1 MGVQFNPD
9 LIQSKPMTASY
20 AEFLRSKAIV
30 YRPSGMAVEASAI
43 HPMLFPFQR
52 DMVAWAVRKG
62 RCAVFA
68 DTGLGKTLV
77 QLEWARL
84 IGERTL
90 IVAPLS
96 VARQTVREARKIGM
110 DVHYTRDGADV
121 TDGINITNYEMVDHF
136 QAEQFGAVVLDESSI
151 LKCLSGATRRKLT
164 EMFADTP
171 YRLCCTATPAPN
183 DITELG
189 NHAEF
194 LGVCTEA
201 EMRAMFFINAN
212 KEHTILDDKGRIFRR
227 KGSNKGGQEW
237 RLKHPA
243 EEPFFRWLASWAIC
257 MTKPSDLGYEDDGFI
272 LPPLNIY
279 PQFLRAEYTPD
290 DQLFFTGLHGIAD
303 RHAVR
308 RKTLS
313 TRIEALAKLVHT
325 DDHSGI
331 RSTSGET
338 TQQMR
343 DMRLLGYE
351 QSEQLPSGR
360 PLPQNGE
367 SQRSSLPELQ
377 PSIGE
382 VQGQARSAE
391 GGRKVSGDQ
400 WVIWCGLDAEQRAV
414 EQILGDACVSI
425 YGSLDPEEK
434 ERRLGM
440 WLDGSA
446 RFLVSKSRVCGFGLN
461 LQCAANMVFLGLN
474 DSWEMW
480 YQCIRREWRYGQTRP
495 VNVHVLMSDIEAEI
509 YHNVMR
515 KDAMAARLRKG
526 LIEHIQLFERE
537 ELAMKPVTRG
547 DYVTATTRSDRFTM
561 MLGDSCERLGE
572 LDDNS
577 IDLQVSSP
585 PFSNLFC
592 YSNSSHDLGNSRNMD
607 EFAEHYRFIIR
618 EVLRVTKPG
627 RLSCVHTSDIPAM
640 QSRDGYIGVKDFPGE
655 VIRAHE
661 AEGWTFVGRAM
672 VQKNPQALRDGT
684 PVLTPN
690 GWVAIEQLEVG
701 DAVIGSD
708 GKPTEVVDVPF
719 HGVQPIYRVTF
730 DDGMWVECGPEH
742 LWSVRSKSRNAWK
755 TRRTDALCAHGTTDD
770 ARRTA
775 YEVPIVSRDPD
786 GMSWFPVQLGETR
799 RIMDVTPTGE
809 QALCTCISVAAPDG
823 LFVTT
828 GYVLTHNSQA
838 IRVKSKALL
847 FVQLRK
853 DSADSRPAMI
863 DQVLIFKK
871 PGENAVPIVP
881 VANGEMDNET
891 WIEWAHGIWLGIS
904 ESDTLQFGGARGADD
919 EKHVCPLQL
928 GTIERCVKL
937 YSNPGETVLS
947 PFAGIGSEGYVAIK
961 HGRKFIG
968 CELKPEYYEVA
979 VNNLTDAES
988 QSKTQTLWTW
998 AENAAVAGK

>member
-1 MGVQFNPD
+1 
-9 LIQSKPMTASY
+9 
-20 AEFLRSKAIV
+20 
-30 YRPSGMAVEASAI
+30 
-43 HPMLFPFQR
+43 
-52 DMVAWAVRKG
+52 
-62 RCAVFA
+62 
-68 DTGLGKTLV
+68 
-77 QLEWARL
+77 
-84 IGERTL
+84 
-90 IVAPLS
+90 
-96 VARQTVREARKIGM
+96 
-110 DVHYTRDGADV
+110 
-121 TDGINITNYEMVDHF
+121 
-136 QAEQFGAVVLDESSI
+136 
-151 LKCLSGATRRKLT
+151 
-164 EMFADTP
+164 
-171 YRLCCTATPAPN
+171 
-183 DITELG
+183 
-189 NHAEF
+189 
-194 LGVCTEA
+194 
-201 EMRAMFFINAN
+201 
-212 KEHTILDDKGRIFRR
+212 
-227 KGSNKGGQEW
+227 
-237 RLKHPA
+237 
-243 EEPFFRWLASWAIC
+243 
-257 MTKPSDLGYEDDGFI
+257 
-272 LPPLNIY
+272 
-279 PQFLRAEYTPD
+279 
-290 DQLFFTGLHGIAD
+290 
-303 RHAVR
+303 
-308 RKTLS
+308 
-313 TRIEALAKLVHT
+313 
-325 DDHSGI
+325 
-331 RSTSGET
+331 
-338 TQQMR
+338 
-343 DMRLLGYE
+343 
-351 QSEQLPSGR
+351 
-360 PLPQNGE
+360 
-367 SQRSSLPELQ
+367 
-377 PSIGE
+377 
-382 VQGQARSAE
+382 
-391 GGRKVSGDQ
+391 
-400 WVIWCGLDAEQRAV
+400 
-414 EQILGDACVSI
+414 
-425 YGSLDPEEK
+425 
-434 ERRLGM
+434 
-440 WLDGSA
+440 
-446 RFLVSKSRVCGFGLN
+446 
-461 LQCAANMVFLGLN
+461 
-474 DSWEMW
+474 MW

-526 LIEHIQLFERE
+526 LIQHIQLFERE
-537 ELAMKPVTRG
+537 ELGMKPVTRG

-577 IDLQVSSP
+577 IEVSVYSP
-585 PFSNLFC
+585 PFCNLFC
-592 YSNSSHDLGNSRNMD
+592 YSNSSHDLGNSRNKD

-661 AEGWTFVGRAM
+661 AEGWTFVGRAF

-742 LWSVRSKSRNAWK
+742 LWAVRTSADNAWVI
-755 TRRTDALCAHGTTDD
+755 RRTDEIHNMENGY
-770 ARRTA
+770 
-775 YEVPIVSRDPD
+775 YEVPIVYHLHRARS
-786 GMSWFPVQLGETR
+786 TK
-799 RIMDVTPTGE
+799 RITDVTLTGE
-809 QALCTCISVAAPDG
+809 QVLCTCISVAAPDG
-823 LFVTT
+823 LFVTN

-988 QSKTQTLWTW
+988 QSKTQTLWMW
-998 AENAAVAGK
+998 AENAAVANAGGAALLE